1 MKRKSVFWL
10 TVFCMILCIL
20 MSDGVRTS
28 AASYQ
33 SCWVDIPF
41 SVEDVSNKIP
51 QDTSFEVEIKAHG
64 KAPLPEIST
73 IETEVRGDYA
83 IERITFD
90 QPGTYSYTVSIR
102 KKEGADSN
110 VHADDSVYDLK
121 VFVFARDDGSLYS
134 TVAVYQNDSQL
145 KSDNA
150 SGTEE
155 GVSMI
160 AFRNSYGTDTNGT
173 VSSQNGDGNSSPG
186 TGEPD
191 WLLPAYGALLVSG
204 LLVLSL
210 FARPVCRRLKDQEGD

>member
-1 MKRKSVFWL
+1 MKRKSVFRLAVFFL
-10 TVFCMILCIL
+10 TLSFLI
-20 MSDGVRTS
+20 SGGVRTS
-28 AASYQ
+28 AGSYQ
-33 SCWVDIPF
+33 SCWLDIPF
-41 SVEDVSNKIP
+41 TVEDVSNKIP
-51 QDTSFEVEIKAHG
+51 LDTSFEVEIKAHG
-64 KAPLPEIST
+64 KAPLPDVT
-73 IETEVRGDYA
+73 TLETEASGSYT

-102 KKEGADSN
+102 KKEAADSN

-121 VFVFARDDGSLYS
+121 VFVFARDDGSLYT

-155 GVSMI
+155 GVYMI

-173 VSSQNGDGNSSPG
+173 VSSKDDDSNSSPG
-186 TGEPD
+186 TGEDD
-191 WLLPAYGALLVSG
+191 WLLPAVGALLVSG

-210 FARPVCRRLKDQEGD
+210 FARPVCRRQKDHEGD